1 MLSSKKSTE
10 LDNKLLLSDPSLDR
24 MGTAYKKNL
33 KDQIESINIC
43 FVSSI
48 SKKNKLPSLNFSLKD
63 YSKFF
68 SREKILDHIA
78 NYYFE
83 ILSNNARS
91 RNETS
96 EKFDSTILYPN
107 PHHDFYRHLDQI
119 ISKNISEIFFGIKR
133 DDFQDKNIEE
143 LSLGNPFLQNFS
155 NHNPIVQNLILNAI
169 KNNFD
174 LNDEVVLQVRDKLLM
189 AKHLE
194 PRTIFSRGFQN
205 HIQTP
210 QTPQAP
216 KAKNYSSLFQ
226 DRISGESTNFPGV
239 KNSPF
244 RSISISPIQN
254 QNPITS
260 SQISSIVIRAKNL
273 TLLSKSTM
281 TQDREDLISKD
292 TVIGRKID
300 NKPLTLGSRI
310 SGESIFQATI
320 GFQSPFSSPETYK
333 TNPILP
339 SHNSSPFSSPSGIRA
354 ETLHGPIRTSTP
366 LIP

>member
-48 SKKNKLPSLNFSLKD
+48 SKKNKLSTLNFSLKD
-63 YSKFF
+63 YSKLF
-68 SREKILDHIA
+68 SQEKILEHIA

-83 ILSNNARS
+83 ILSNNSTS
-91 RNETS
+91 RKDTS
-96 EKFDSTILYPN
+96 DKFDSTLLYPN
-107 PHHDFYRHLDQI
+107 PNHDFYLHLDQI
-119 ISKNISEIFFGIKR
+119 IFRNIQEIFSSFKVTNLQIL
-133 DDFQDKNIEE
+133 QEV
-143 LSLGNPFLQNFS
+143 SQGNPFLQNFS

-210 QTPQAP
+210 
-216 KAKNYSSLFQ
+216 KATKDSSLFQ

-244 RSISISPIQN
+244 RSISISPIPN
-254 QNPITS
+254 KNPITS
-260 SQISSIVIRAKNL
+260 SQISSIVIQAKNH

-281 TQDREDLISKD
+281 TQDRQDSISKD
-292 TVIGRKID
+292 PVIGRKID

-333 TNPILP
+333 TNPILR
-339 SHNSSPFSSPSGIRA
+339 SHNSSPYSSPSEIRA
-354 ETLHGPIRTSTP
+354 KTLHPPIRTSTP
-366 LIP
+366 IIQ